1 MLTPAPRFK
10 LSFARGLNVPS
21 LRGLNFPFLRR
32 SPRSLIRTRLRSNCS
47 QARQCSRPGEQPTGP
62 TRVPKVG
69 GYSPGMDLNPPPC
82 TMMRTQMKARLPP
95 SVAAFKA
102 AQGAKASAG
111 RPVAGAGFGR
121 RSSIEACRAPI
132 IFAEYFG
139 DASEKMR
146 NETTPAAA
154 ETRA

>member
-1 MLTPAPRFK
+1 
-10 LSFARGLNVPS
+10 
-21 LRGLNFPFLRR
+21 
-32 SPRSLIRTRLRSNCS
+32 
-47 QARQCSRPGEQPTGP
+47 
-62 TRVPKVG
+62 
-69 GYSPGMDLNPPPC
+69 
-82 TMMRTQMKARLPP
+82 MMRTQMKARLPP

-102 AQGAKASAG
+102 AQGAKAAAGG

-146 NETTPAAA
+146 NDTTPAAA